1 MKKVQSY
8 LVTAVILIVILFVL
22 VMYFFS
28 GLGSK
33 DKCWDIGDQ
42 MAVGKPETIVIP
54 ADEAKKLF
62 GKDIDISASGTAQ
75 VGTATY
81 YHFKCHYDN

>member
-1 MKKVQSY
+1 
-8 LVTAVILIVILFVL
+8 LA
-22 VMYFFS
+22 
-28 GLGSK
+28 GEEAGSK
-33 DKCWDIGDQ
+33 L
-42 MAVGKPETIVIP
+42 E
-54 ADEAKKLF
+54 EAKKLF